1 MLTSRIRRPD
11 SWFDRNVKDSIEFF
25 HDNILSEFDNLD
37 SIGDNENRSDV
48 FVPIDFIEKS
58 NEYVIHAELPGVAKE
73 NIAVNIE
80 ASKNLLIISGI
91 SL

>member
-1 MLTSRIRRPD
+1 MLTSRIRRAD
-11 SWFDRNVKDSIEFF
+11 SWFDRNIKDSIEFF
-25 HDNILSEFDNLD
+25 CDKILSEFGDLD
-37 SIGDNENRSDV
+37 SIGDNENRPDV
-48 FVPIDFIEKS
+48 FLPIDFIEKS

-91 SL
+91 LL